1 MIKTFF
7 NKIKQFVLN
16 FFNKKKQDIQ
26 AYEKIEE
33 NINNDFFDKK
43 KQDIQEIT
51 NEKDIDNFIE
61 ITEDNNKK
69 QITKQDII
77 DNILH
82 FFNIDDIKKDIFNI
96 KKQKQTQENIG
107 KLDLLHYK
115 LLTLQEEQKII
126 NFLNDIENN
135 INNLIDDLLE
145 ETK

>member
-7 NKIKQFVLN
+7 NRIKQFVLN
-16 FFNKKKQDIQ
+16 LFHKKKQDVQ
-26 AYEKIEE
+26 DKTIEE
-33 NINNDFFDKK
+33 NTNNDFFNKEE
-43 KQDIQEIT
+43 QDIKELI
-51 NEKDIDNFIE
+51 EEEDIDNFIE

-96 KKQKQTQENIG
+96 KKQKQTQENIE
-107 KLDLLHYK
+107 KLDFLHYK
-115 LLTLQEEQKII
+115 LVILQEKQEIT

-135 INNLIDDLLE
+135 INNLVNGLLE

>member
-7 NKIKQFVLN
+7 NRIKQFVLN
-16 FFNKKKQDIQ
+16 FFDKKKQDVQ
-26 AYEKIEE
+26 DKKIEE
-33 NINNDFFDKK
+33 NINDDFFDKK
-43 KQDIQEIT
+43 KQDNQEIME
-51 NEKDIDNFIE
+51 EKDIVIE

-69 QITKQDII
+69 QITQQDII

-82 FFNIDDIKKDIFNI
+82 IFNIDNIKKDIFNI

-115 LLTLQEEQKII
+115 LLTLQEEQEIT

-135 INNLIDDLLE
+135 INNLINDLLE

>member
-33 NINNDFFDKK
+33 NINNDFFNKEN
-43 KQDIQEIT
+43 QDIQEIT

-115 LLTLQEEQKII
+115 LSTLQEEQKII
-126 NFLNDIENN
+126 NFLNDIENI